1 MGKKKDFDYFDM
13 FVQAVKFSCKSAAML
28 EETLKNFDAETLQ
41 ERMKEL
47 HVVEHTADIAKHEMM
62 QELSKAFITPLERED
77 IMQLIQYIDN
87 VTDAIEDV
95 LMRAYMFNVQ
105 SIRDEALDFA
115 KLIVKCCD
123 TMKDAMKEFHNFRKS
138 GSIHES
144 IVEINR
150 LEEEGDKLYMKAVRK
165 LYLGSKDPVELMV
178 WREIFDRLEKC
189 CDACEDVANVVESVI
204 MKNS

>member
-13 FVQAVKFSCKSAAML
+13 FVQAVKFSCKSASML
-28 EETLKNFDAETLQ
+28 EDTLKEFDPDTLPDK
-41 ERMKEL
+41 MKEL
-47 HVVEHTADIAKHEMM
+47 HVVEHTADIAKHDMM
-62 QELSKAFITPLERED
+62 QELSRAFITPLERED

-105 SIRDEALDFA
+105 SIRDEAVDFA

-123 TMKDAMKEFHNFRKS
+123 TMKDAM
-138 GSIHES
+138 HES

>member
-13 FVQAVKFSCKSAAML
+13 FVRAVKFSCKSAAML
-28 EETLKNFDAETLQ
+28 EETLKNFHPDTLQ
-41 ERMKEL
+41 EQMKEL
-47 HVVEHTADIAKHEMM
+47 HIVEHTADIAKHDMM
-62 QELSKAFITPLERED
+62 QELSRAFITPLERED

-87 VTDAIEDV
+87 VTDSIEDV
-95 LMRAYMFNVQ
+95 LMRAYMYNVQ
-105 SIRDEALDFA
+105 SIRDEAVDFA
-115 KLIVKCCD
+115 GLIVKCLD
-123 TMKDAMKEFHNFRKS
+123 AMKDAMKEFHNFRKS

-150 LEEEGDKLYMKAVRK
+150 LEEEGDKLHMKAVRK
-165 LYLGSKDPVELMV
+165 LYLNSKDPVELMV

>member
-13 FVQAVKFSCKSAAML
+13 FVQAVKFSCKSASML
-28 EETLKNFDAETLQ
+28 EDTLKEFDPDTLPDK
-41 ERMKEL
+41 MKEL
-47 HVVEHTADIAKHEMM
+47 HVVEHTADIAKHDMM
-62 QELSKAFITPLERED
+62 QELSRAFITPLERED

-105 SIRDEALDFA
+105 SIRDEAVDFA

>member
-13 FVQAVKFSCKSAAML
+13 FVRAVKFSCKSAVML
-28 EETLKNFDAETLQ
+28 EETLKEFDAGSIQ
-41 ERMKEL
+41 EKMKEL
-47 HVVEHTADIAKHEMM
+47 HVVEHTADIAKHDMM
-62 QELSKAFITPLERED
+62 QELSRAFITPLERED

-87 VTDAIEDV
+87 VTDDIEDV
-95 LMRAYMFNVQ
+95 LMRMYMFNVL

-123 TMKDAMKEFHNFRKS
+123 AMKDAMKEFHNFRKS

-165 LYLGSKDPVELMV
+165 LYLSSKDPVELMV
-178 WREIFDRLEKC
+178 WREIFDRMEKC

>member
-13 FVQAVKFSCKSAAML
+13 FVQAVKFSCKAAAML
-28 EETLKNFDAETLQ
+28 AEVLEDYDAQTLPDK
-41 ERMKEL
+41 MKEL
-47 HVVEHTADIAKHEMM
+47 HVIEHTADLAKHNMM
-62 QELSKAFITPLERED
+62 EELSRAFITPLERED
-77 IMQLIQYIDN
+77 IMSLIQYIDD

-95 LMRAYMFNVQ
+95 LMRMYMFNVL
-105 SIRDEALDFA
+105 SVRDEAVDFA

-123 TMKDAMKEFHNFRKS
+123 AMKDAMKEFHNFRKS

-144 IVEINR
+144 VVEINR
-150 LEEEGDKLYMKAVRK
+150 LEEDGDKLYMKAVRK
-165 LYLGSKDPVELMV
+165 LYLNSKDPIELMV

-189 CDACEDVANVVESVI
+189 CDACEDVANTVESVI

>member
-1 MGKKKDFDYFDM
+1 
-13 FVQAVKFSCKSAAML
+13 
-28 EETLKNFDAETLQ
+28 
-41 ERMKEL
+41 
-47 HVVEHTADIAKHEMM
+47 MM

-77 IMQLIQYIDN
+77 IMQLIQYIDT

>member
-1 MGKKKDFDYFDM
+1 
-13 FVQAVKFSCKSAAML
+13 
-28 EETLKNFDAETLQ
+28 
-41 ERMKEL
+41 
-47 HVVEHTADIAKHEMM
+47 
-62 QELSKAFITPLERED
+62 
-77 IMQLIQYIDN
+77 
-87 VTDAIEDV
+87 
-95 LMRAYMFNVQ
+95 MFNVQ
-105 SIRDEALDFA
+105 AIRDEAVDFA

-165 LYLGSKDPVELMV
+165 LDLGSKDPVELMV